1 MSHIPMSCGS
11 GPALHVT
18 FQTFMLWVWLSS
30 MDSAR
35 PWWNLTAAGA
45 DLAGALG
52 GGGTA
57 VCNPCYALTRLSVI
71 RLDSNPRDL
80 YEIILVARCPWI
92 IPYRHDRVRRRPAGR
107 LGDVRGWVTS
117 MDGTRTEKRIDPGLK
132 ASVIVCAYTEKRWPQ
147 ILMALDSITRQT
159 VPAHQVIV
167 VIDHNPALHERVEAE
182 YPKFE
187 VIPNEF
193 ERGLS
198 GARNT
203 GIQHSEGDIVVF
215 LDDDARAEPRWLETM
230 LDPYDDES
238 VLGVGGLVLADWSSK
253 AQPSW
258 LPEEFLWVV
267 GCSYQGLPEARA
279 EVRNPVGANMS
290 FRRSAFDR
298 AGLFD
303 SSVGRNILDSRPAG
317 CEETE
322 FSIRLLEMSPGA
334 RIIYEPGAV
343 VHHHVEPSR
352 GTWHYFFDRCHAE
365 GRSKARVAQLSGA
378 SMALSSERTYVTRTI
393 RQAINREL
401 RGFLRLRRGNA
412 PGRLA
417 ALVLGVS
424 WTAAGYVQ
432 AAATIK
438 FPFRGRRHR

>member
-1 MSHIPMSCGS
+1 MGLGS
-11 GPALHVT
+11 KVLIAT
-18 FQTFMLWVWLSS
+18 
-30 MDSAR
+30 
-35 PWWNLTAAGA
+35 
-45 DLAGALG
+45 
-52 GGGTA
+52 
-57 VCNPCYALTRLSVI
+57 
-71 RLDSNPRDL
+71 PRGL
-80 YEIILVARCPWI
+80 YETILVAWCP
-92 IPYRHDRVRRRPAGR
+92 RAQRGHDRIWRRAAGCP
-107 LGDVRGWVTS
+107 GDVRGCVTS
-117 MDGTRTEKRIDPGLK
+117 VTSKRPDGRVDPGPK

-147 ILMALDSITRQT
+147 INMALDSVTKQT
-159 VPAHQVIV
+159 VPPDEVIV
-167 VIDHNPALHERVEAE
+167 VVDHNPALYERLAAE

-187 VIPNEF
+187 VVPNEF

-203 GIQHSEGDIVVF
+203 GIKHSAGDIVVF
-215 LDDDARAEPRWLETM
+215 LDDDARADTRWLES
-230 LDPYDDES
+230 LLAPYDDES
-238 VLGVGGLVLADWSSK
+238 VLGVGGLVLPDWSSK

-279 EVRNPVGANMS
+279 EIRNPVGASMS
-290 FRRSAFDR
+290 FRRSAFDL

-322 FSIRLLEMSPGA
+322 FSIRLLEMSPGG
-334 RIIYEPGAV
+334 RIIYEPESV

-352 GTWHYFFDRCHAE
+352 GTWHYFLDRCQAE

-378 SMALSSERTYVTRTI
+378 SMALSSERTYVVRTI
-393 RQAINREL
+393 RQAINREFWRL
-401 RGFLRLRRGNA
+401 LRLRGGNA

-424 WTAAGYVQ
+424 WTAAGYVR
-432 AAATIK
+432 AAAVIK
-438 FPFRGRRHR
+438 FSFRGRRKGG